1 MGKRIFRKEPTEG
14 RRIFTGSKRP
24 KADTAPPP
32 PRTSKTKTAS
42 HLSKRPKADTA
53 PPPRAKTGE
62 VKGSSEDSSS
72 SNQKK

>member
-14 RRIFTGSKRP
+14 RRIFTG
-24 KADTAPPP
+24 
-32 PRTSKTKTAS
+32 
-42 HLSKRPKADTA
+42 SKRPKADTA